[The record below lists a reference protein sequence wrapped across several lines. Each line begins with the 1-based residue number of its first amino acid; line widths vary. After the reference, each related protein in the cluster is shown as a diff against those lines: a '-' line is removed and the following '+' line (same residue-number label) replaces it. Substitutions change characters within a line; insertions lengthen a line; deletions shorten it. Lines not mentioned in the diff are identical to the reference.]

1 MTLLLL
7 HHKIKKCQIQKINKG
22 YGQPNKTYFFYNRQK
37 NATFMHRYLYH
48 FLIDPK

>member
-7 HHKIKKCQIQKINKG
+7 HHKIKKYQIKKIKG

-37 NATFMHRYLYH
+37 NATFMHRYLCH
-48 FLIDPK
+48 FLIDQK